1 MRTFMYSLLAVGAV
15 STLALTAG
23 VAHAQDINIATAGP
37 MTGQNAAFGEQLK
50 RGAEMAVADINAAGG
65 ITGKK
70 LKLEVGDDA
79 CDPKQAVA
87 VANQLSSKKVTF
99 VAGHFCSGSSIPA
112 SAVYAENNILMI
124 SPASTNPA
132 LTDQAAA
139 KGWKNVF
146 RGCGRDDIQGIYAGK
161 WLAKTYAGKNVAV
174 IHDKSAY
181 GKGLADET
189 KKAMNAA
196 GVKEAMYESITAGD
210 KDFSA
215 LISKMKAA
223 NVEAIYFGG
232 YHTEAGLI
240 IRQAAE
246 QGLKAQFVGAD
257 SLVTDELW
265 KIAGPAANGVL
276 MTFAPDPR
284 ENPKAKDVVAKF
296 KAQSYDPEGYTLLS
310 YAAVQVWGQAA
321 AKAGTTDTTKVAEAL
336 RGGSFDTVLGS
347 LSFDAKGDLKDP
359 EYVFYVWKDGKYAQD
374 KSKM

>member
-23 VAHAQDINIATAGP
+23 VAHAQDITIATAGP

-50 RGAEMAVADINAAGG
+50 RGAEAAVADLNAGG
-65 ITGKK
+65 GVTGKK

-87 VANQLSSKKVTF
+87 VANQLSGKKVSF

-132 LTDQAAA
+132 LTDQAAS

-146 RGCGRDDIQGIYAGK
+146 RTCGRDDIQGTYAGK
-161 WLAKTYAGKNVAV
+161 WLAKTYTGKGVAV

-223 NVEAIYFGG
+223 NIEAIYFGG

-276 MTFAPDPR
+276 MTFNPDPR

-296 KAQSYDPEGYTLLS
+296 KSQGYDPEGYTLLS

-321 AKAGTTDTTKVAEAL
+321 AKAGSIDTAKVGDAL
-336 RGGSFDTVLGS
+336 RGGTFDTVIGP
-347 LSFDAKGDLKDP
+347 LSFDAKGDLKNP
-359 EYVFYVWKDGKYAQD
+359 EYVFYIWKDGKYAED

>member
-1 MRTFMYSLLAVGAV
+1 MYSLLAVGAV

-23 VAHAQDINIATAGP
+23 VAQAQDITIATAGP

-50 RGAEMAVADINAAGG
+50 RGAEMAVADLNAAGG
-65 ITGKK
+65 VTGKK
-70 LKLEVGDDA
+70 LKLEIGDDA

-87 VANQLSSKKVTF
+87 VANQLSGKKVSF

-132 LTDQAAA
+132 LTDQAAS

-146 RGCGRDDIQGIYAGK
+146 RTCGRDDIQGTYAGK
-161 WLAKTYAGKNVAV
+161 WLAKTYAGKGVAV

-215 LISKMKAA
+215 LISKMKQA
-223 NVEAIYFGG
+223 NIEAIYFGG

-240 IRQAAE
+240 VRQAAE

-265 KIAGPAANGVL
+265 KIAGPAANGLL
-276 MTFAPDPR
+276 MTFNPDPR

-310 YAAVQVWGQAA
+310 YAAVQVWGQAV
-321 AKAGTTDTTKVAEAL
+321 AKAGSIDTVKVGDAL
-336 RGGSFDTVLGS
+336 RGGTFETVIGP
-347 LSFDAKGDLKDP
+347 LSFDAKGDLKNP
-359 EYVFYVWKDGKYAQD
+359 EYVFYIWKDGKYAED

>member
-23 VAHAQDINIATAGP
+23 VAQAQDITIATAGP

-50 RGAEMAVADINAAGG
+50 RGAEMAVSDLNAAGG
-65 ITGKK
+65 VTGKK
-70 LKLEVGDDA
+70 LKLEIGDDA

-87 VANQLSSKKVTF
+87 VANQLSGKKVSF

-132 LTDQAAA
+132 LTDQAAS

-146 RGCGRDDIQGIYAGK
+146 RTCGRDDIQGTYAGK
-161 WLAKTYAGKNVAV
+161 WLAKTYAGKGVAV

-215 LISKMKAA
+215 LISKMKQA
-223 NVEAIYFGG
+223 NIEAIYFGG

-240 IRQAAE
+240 VRQAAE

-265 KIAGPAANGVL
+265 KIAGPAANGLL
-276 MTFAPDPR
+276 MTFNPDPR

-310 YAAVQVWGQAA
+310 YAAVQVWGQAV
-321 AKAGTTDTTKVAEAL
+321 AKAGSIDTAKVGDAL
-336 RGGSFDTVLGS
+336 RGGTFDTVIGP
-347 LSFDAKGDLKDP
+347 LSFDAKGDLKNP
-359 EYVFYVWKDGKYAQD
+359 EYVFYIWKDGKYAED

>member
-23 VAHAQDINIATAGP
+23 VAQAQDINIATAGP

-50 RGAEMAVADINAAGG
+50 RGAEMATADINAAGG
-65 ITGKK
+65 IGGKK

-87 VANQLSSKKVTF
+87 VANQLSGKKVSF

-112 SAVYAENNILMI
+112 SAVYAENNIMMI

-146 RGCGRDDIQGIYAGK
+146 RTCGRDDIQGTYAGK
-161 WLAKTYAGKNVAV
+161 WLAKTYTGKNVAV

-276 MTFAPDPR
+276 MTFNPDPR

-296 KAQSYDPEGYTLLS
+296 KSQGYDPEGYTLLS

-321 AKAGTTDTTKVAEAL
+321 TKAGSVDTAKVGDAL
-336 RGGSFDTVLGS
+336 RGGTFDTVIGP
-347 LSFDAKGDLKDP
+347 LSFDAKGDLKNP
-359 EYVFYVWKDGKYAQD
+359 EYVFYIWKDGKYAED

>member
-50 RGAEMAVADINAAGG
+50 RGAEAAVADINAAGG
-65 ITGKK
+65 VTGKK

-87 VANQLSSKKVTF
+87 VANQLSGKKVSF

-132 LTDQAAA
+132 LTDQAAS

-146 RGCGRDDIQGIYAGK
+146 RTCGRDDIQGTYAGK
-161 WLAKTYAGKNVAV
+161 WLAKTYTGKGVAV

-223 NVEAIYFGG
+223 NIEAIYFGG

-276 MTFAPDPR
+276 MTFNPDPR

-296 KAQSYDPEGYTLLS
+296 KSQGYDPEGYTLLS

-321 AKAGTTDTTKVAEAL
+321 AKAGSIDTAKVGDAL
-336 RGGSFDTVLGS
+336 RGGTFDTVIGP
-347 LSFDAKGDLKDP
+347 LSFDAKGDLKNP
-359 EYVFYVWKDGKYAQD
+359 EYVFYIWKDGKYAED

>member
-23 VAHAQDINIATAGP
+23 VAQAQDITIATAGP

-50 RGAEMAVADINAAGG
+50 RGAEMAVADLNAAGG
-65 ITGKK
+65 VTGKK
-70 LKLEVGDDA
+70 LKLEIGDDA

-87 VANQLSSKKVTF
+87 VANQLSGKKVSF

-132 LTDQAAA
+132 LTDQAAS

-146 RGCGRDDIQGIYAGK
+146 RTCGRDDIQGTYAGK
-161 WLAKTYAGKNVAV
+161 WLAKTYAGKGVAV

-215 LISKMKAA
+215 LISKMKQA
-223 NVEAIYFGG
+223 NIEAIYFGG

-240 IRQAAE
+240 VRQAAE

-265 KIAGPAANGVL
+265 KIAGPAANGLL
-276 MTFAPDPR
+276 MTFNPDPR

-310 YAAVQVWGQAA
+310 YAAVQVWGQAV
-321 AKAGTTDTTKVAEAL
+321 AKAGSIDTVKVGDAL
-336 RGGSFDTVLGS
+336 RGGTFETVIGP
-347 LSFDAKGDLKDP
+347 LSFDAKGDLKNP
-359 EYVFYVWKDGKYAQD
+359 EYVFYIWKDGKYAED

>member
-50 RGAEMAVADINAAGG
+50 RGAEAAVADINAAGG
-65 ITGKK
+65 VTGKK

-87 VANQLSSKKVTF
+87 VANQLSGKKVSF

-132 LTDQAAA
+132 LTDQAAS

-146 RGCGRDDIQGIYAGK
+146 RTCGRDDIQGTYAGK
-161 WLAKTYAGKNVAV
+161 WLAKTYTGKGVAV

-223 NVEAIYFGG
+223 NIEAIYFGG

-265 KIAGPAANGVL
+265 KIAGPAATGVL
-276 MTFAPDPR
+276 MTFNPDPR

-296 KAQSYDPEGYTLLS
+296 KSQGYDPEGYTLLS

-321 AKAGTTDTTKVAEAL
+321 AKAGSIDTAKVGDAL
-336 RGGSFDTVLGS
+336 RGGTFDTVIGP
-347 LSFDAKGDLKDP
+347 LSFDAKGDLKNP
-359 EYVFYVWKDGKYAQD
+359 EYVFYIWKDGKYAED